1 MSGWNRTKGALAAPF
16 FCAALGAQPPGHR
29 GFKRGR
35 PSNPEGAGAQGRRG
49 AGYASDRPASGGAD
63 IYRYIPASGG
73 ADISAG
79 RPASGGAD
87 RRPGVAGLDGQT
99 SRHRFII
106 PDIDRLN
113 ACRCATYAIE

>member
-1 MSGWNRTKGALAAPF
+1 MDGIEPRAPVWRPF
-16 FCAALGAQPPGHR
+16 FCAELAAIR
-29 GFKRGR
+29 
-35 PSNPEGAGAQGRRG
+35 AGRRTRRAQG

-87 RRPGVAGLDGQT
+87 RRPGVAYLDVFLTIQT
-99 SRHRFII
+99 DKYVAAARPI
-106 PDIDRLN
+106 L
-113 ACRCATYAIE
+113 

>member
-49 AGYASDRPASGGAD
+49 AGAQDMQATDRLAGAQTSIDIYRLAGAQTYRPAGLLAGAQTGALESRGSMDRPAGT
-63 IYRYIPASGG
+63 
-73 ADISAG
+73 
-79 RPASGGAD
+79 
-87 RRPGVAGLDGQT
+87 GLL
-99 SRHRFII
+99 FPI
-106 PDIDRLN
+106 
-113 ACRCATYAIE
+113 